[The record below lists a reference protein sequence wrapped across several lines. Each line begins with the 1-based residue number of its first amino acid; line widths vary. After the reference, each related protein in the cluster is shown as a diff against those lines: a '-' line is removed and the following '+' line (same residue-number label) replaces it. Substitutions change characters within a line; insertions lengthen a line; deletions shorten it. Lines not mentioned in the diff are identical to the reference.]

1 MERLNIFPLG
11 LPDGVKAPEAD
22 ILKALKEEIA
32 KNGFSQSLL
41 EESDIVS
48 LSRAKNLLWMDGPED
63 NFAFSDSASSM
74 YTASQRRVPR
84 SPSSLTRILR

>member
-11 LPDGVKAPEAD
+11 LPDGVKPPEAEL
-22 ILKALKEEIA
+22 LKALKEEIA

-48 LSRAKNLLWMDGPED
+48 VSRAKNLLWADGGED
-63 NFAFSDSASSM
+63 NFAFSDSASSLQNTSAM
-74 YTASQRRVPR
+74 ARRK
-84 SPSSLTRILR
+84 SPSSLPHILR